1 MTILEASGKQE
12 PETKEAPAG
21 PLEEVR
27 ACSPFPKPERPRPLL
42 PSPAISLPRLLLKGT
57 GGGETAAPY
66 SLYPVCRL
74 P

>member
-27 ACSPFPKPERPRPLL
+27 ACSPFPEPERPQPLRPT
-42 PSPAISLPRLLLKGT
+42 PALSAEAPPERDWGRQ
-57 GGGETAAPY
+57 TAAPY
-66 SLYPVCRL
+66 SPRL